1 MTKIENDCCDCSAPG
16 FPCVGT
22 LCKLYRVPHTYC
34 DVCGNEAD
42 EMYEVD
48 GDDIC
53 ADCLT
58 DYLIDKGIIGRKN

>member
-1 MTKIENDCCDCSAPG
+1 MTRIENDCCGCDL
-16 FPCVGT
+16 PCMGAS
-22 LCKLYRVPHTYC
+22 CPERRVPHTYC
-34 DVCGNEAD
+34 DVCGNEAE